1 MSVRWKK
8 KDLLFN
14 NFMENYSI
22 ECTNRM
28 EGDRVT
34 KSRQVNL
41 LINPSTQNAALVMLR
56 AEYEC
61 DGVTYSRV

>member
-1 MSVRWKK
+1 
-8 KDLLFN
+8 
-14 NFMENYSI
+14 MENYSI
-22 ECTNRM
+22 ECTKRM